1 MNVGIGTK
9 AADFLFREYINSIF
23 GTVLDRHKL
32 GHSLPYVFPIFN
44 FDHEFFKWAQI
55 TIRRN
60 ADFNEKFR

>member
-44 FDHEFFKWAQI
+44 FDHEFFK
-55 TIRRN
+55 
-60 ADFNEKFR
+60 